1 MMNWMCDL
9 APRVA
14 SAMAALVIFLPYL
27 TYANPVITSDVTPE
41 TIRVQLPSGSAEVD
55 VFLPASKAKA
65 AMVIVVHG
73 FSRHRQN
80 MSGWGEHLAK
90 EGFVAVV
97 PDLPAWSDH
106 VRNGHF
112 ISELRTYLIAE
123 GLWNAHIDP
132 ARVGLLGFSAGALSS
147 LLSAADA
154 PDLAIWVGLDPV
166 DQDGLGAR
174 AAVGLKP
181 RALVLTSE
189 PSACNGNG
197 NALGI
202 VAALPESAHFRIAG
216 AVHTDAE
223 WPTSWLAE
231 FVCGHSTEE
240 NRAAFRLRATKALK
254 EGLTLPRQ

>member
-1 MMNWMCDL
+1 MNSMQRA
-9 APRVA
+9 APRGA
-14 SAMAALVIFLPYL
+14 SAIAALVAFLSSFA
-27 TYANPVITSDVTPE
+27 YANPVITGYATPE
-41 TIRVQLPSGSAEVD
+41 TIRVELPNGNAEVD

-90 EGFVAVV
+90 EGFVVVV

-106 VRNGHF
+106 VRNGRF
-112 ISELRTYLIAE
+112 ISELRTHMIKDK
-123 GLWNAHIDP
+123 LWTVHVDP
-132 ARVGLLGFSAGALSS
+132 TRIGLLGFSAGGLSS
-147 LLSAADA
+147 LLSAADD

-174 AAVGLKP
+174 AAAVLKA

-202 VAALPESAHFRIAG
+202 VAALPESAHFKISG
-216 AVHTDAE
+216 AVHIDAE
-223 WPTSWLAE
+223 WPSTWLAE
-231 FVCGHSTEE
+231 LVCGRSTDES
-240 NRAAFRLRATKALK
+240 RAEFRWRATKALK
-254 EGLTLPRQ
+254 DGLALPGQ